1 VTIGDLAHSWA
12 ANAVLE
18 ALGTDPALG
27 LSHGEAQRRLQQSG
41 PNTIESTPPVP
52 TWILVRRQFRNP
64 LVLLLVAAIAVS
76 LIAWM
81 VEGTVGLP
89 IDAIVIAVIVV
100 ANALLGAL
108 QEHRADEA
116 VRALSQIAEGRANVR
131 REGILSSVPFS
142 ELVVGDLVELAEG
155 DLVPA
160 DARVVTS
167 ASLFVA
173 EAALTGESVPVSK
186 HAGPVATDTA
196 MADRTSM
203 MFAGTAVVA
212 GHGACVVTAT
222 SLDTEVGHIAAMLID
237 TEQPPTP
244 LEREI
249 GAVSRFLGVAVV
261 VVAVIVSVVISVTST
276 IDSPSDVVDV
286 LLLGVSLAVAAV
298 PEGLPAV
305 LSMVLAVGVSRM
317 AQRHALVKRPAAA
330 ETLGS
335 ATVICTDKTGT
346 LTRNEMESQTVVI
359 ASSRVDLP
367 VSEPTSESDQ
377 RAVDTLV
384 AAAAASNAE
393 LATTGSAVGA
403 TGDPTEIS
411 LLVAAHAAG
420 QKERLESIDRLE
432 EIPFDTDRKRMSV
445 LVTGFPAAGNR
456 AMLTKGAPDIMLDL
470 CSRKMT
476 AAGPVRLSPA
486 DRTWWREQIDTLADQ
501 AMRTLLIATRDL
513 KSCSAFTVAEEQDLV
528 LLGVVGMLDP
538 PRAGVAEAIAT
549 AQHAGVRVIMLTG
562 DHPKTGARIASDLGI
577 QVGEAPVVLGQEI
590 DHLDDEALAEVVA
603 AHSVFARVAPAHKLR
618 MVRSLQD
625 QQHVVAMTGDGVNDA
640 PALRAAD
647 IGAAMGM
654 TGTAVARE
662 AADIVLTNDD
672 FSTIVEAIRGGRTI
686 FQNVA
691 NFLRY
696 LLSSNV
702 GEVLTIFLGVLFAGL
717 IGLEAED
724 GVILAPLTAAQ
735 ILWINLL
742 TDTGPAFALGLDG
755 AERVMGRPPR
765 LPGTRVIDAA
775 MRRGIV
781 IVGLAMAFA
790 TLLAFDAELPGGLIE
805 GNGDTATARTMA
817 FTVLVLAQLFNCFS
831 ARSDH
836 RTAMRGW
843 ASNPYLL
850 VAVAGSFALQLAVVY
865 VPPLQRGFATTGLSF
880 RDWLAATAW
889 ASSVLLVSEVRK
901 WVERRAHVRR

>member
-1 VTIGDLAHSWA
+1 VTVAGSAHSSPVD
-12 ANAVLE
+12 AVLD
-18 ALGTDPALG
+18 ALRTNAATG
-27 LSHGEAQRRLQQSG
+27 LDHGEAQLRLQQDG
-41 PNTIESTPPVP
+41 PNLIESAPRVP
-52 TWILVRRQFRNP
+52 SWLLLLRQFQNP
-64 LVLLLVAAIAVS
+64 LVLLLVAAVGVS
-76 LIAWM
+76 VSAWM
-81 VEGTVGLP
+81 LEGNEGLP
-89 IDAIVIAVIVV
+89 IDAIVISLIVV

-116 VRALSQIAEGRANVR
+116 VRALSQMTEGRVNVR
-131 REGILSSVPFS
+131 RDGILSSLPFS
-142 ELVVGDLVELAEG
+142 EIVVGDMVELAEG

-203 MFAGTAVVA
+203 VFAGTAVVA
-212 GHGACVVTAT
+212 GHGACAVTAT

-237 TEQPPTP
+237 TEHPPTP

-261 VVAVIVSVVISVTST
+261 VIAVIISVVIALTST

-286 LLLGVSLAVAAV
+286 LLLGVSIAVAAV

-346 LTRNEMESQTVVI
+346 LTRNEMESQTVVV
-359 ASSRVDLP
+359 SSCHVDLP
-367 VSEPTSESDQ
+367 VSEPPSESGQ
-377 RAVDTLV
+377 RAVDTLA

-393 LATTGSAVGA
+393 LATTGSAPGA

-420 QKERLESIDRLE
+420 QKERLESIERLD

-445 LVTGFPAAGNR
+445 LVTGFPVAGNR
-456 AMLTKGAPDIMLDL
+456 TMITKGAPDVVLDL
-470 CSRKMT
+470 CSWTMT

-486 DRTWWREQIDTLADQ
+486 DRTWWREQIDSLADQ
-501 AMRTLLIATRDL
+501 AMRTLLIATKDIDPCSDL
-513 KSCSAFTVAEEQDLV
+513 TAAEEYNLV
-528 LLGVVGMLDP
+528 VLGVVGMLDP

-562 DHPKTGARIASDLGI
+562 DHPNTGARIASDLGI
-577 QVGEAPVVLGQEI
+577 QIGEAPVVLGQDI
-590 DHLDDEALAEVVA
+590 DDLDDEALAQVVA

-618 MVRSLQD
+618 MVRSLQG

-647 IGAAMGM
+647 IGAAMGLS
-654 TGTAVARE
+654 GTAVARE

-755 AERVMGRPPR
+755 AERVMERPPR
-765 LPGTRVIDAA
+765 LPGSRVIDAA
-775 MRRGIV
+775 MQRGIL
-781 IVGLAMAFA
+781 IVGLTMAIA

-805 GNGDTATARTMA
+805 GDGDTATARTMA

-836 RTAMRGW
+836 RTALTEW

-865 VPPLQRGFATTGLSF
+865 VPPLQRGFATTGLTC
-880 RDWLAATAW
+880 RDWLVATAW

-901 WVERRAHVRR
+901 WIERRAHVRR